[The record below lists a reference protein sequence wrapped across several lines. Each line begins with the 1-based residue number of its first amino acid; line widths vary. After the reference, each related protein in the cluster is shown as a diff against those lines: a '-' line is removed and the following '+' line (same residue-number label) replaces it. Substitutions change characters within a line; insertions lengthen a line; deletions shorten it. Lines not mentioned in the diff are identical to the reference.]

1 MATSPA
7 TVGPL
12 DRARSK
18 AYLRLLPLLFLSYAI
33 AYVDRVNVSLATIEM
48 SKDLPA
54 FDNAVVGFGAGVF
67 FIGYFLL
74 EIPGTL
80 LVEKWSARK
89 WICRIMVSWG
99 IIAAL
104 TAFVHYRVPGVTWLA
119 DLTLRGLAALV
130 QPLANSDLGWLS
142 QKAQKT
148 VAWLH
153 GSGSPFVIQFF
164 GIRFLLGLAEAGFFP
179 GVIVYLTHW
188 FPARDRARALAWFFI
203 ATPVAQFVSPWVS
216 YYMLRIGTTE
226 TIRGVTVQHAA
237 VWGMQGWQWMYIG
250 WGIPAVLL
258 GILVWFLLP
267 DWPKDGA
274 GSRPIE
280 RNALEQE
287 LKSEKERHKGGQH
300 HKKLL
305 DALGEA
311 FRHPKVLLLAA
322 AYFFVVTSSYGVE
335 IFLPKILKKWYE
347 LNLSDLTWAVIV
359 PPVGGLVGQ
368 LLVGWSSD
376 RTGERRLHGSMPIYL
391 GAVALCCTVLVPSG
405 LPFNVRLVL
414 TVGFFTIALMGL
426 KSYMPAFWALPSLL
440 LTEAAAAGSIGLI
453 NSVGNLGGF
462 VGPFLLGFVENQ
474 TGSFVYGLIYLCF
487 SMTVSATIILTL
499 GLGHRAAR
507 EPEIAPEVQ
516 VHPLFDE
523 EADSLVEPV

>member
-7 TVGPL
+7 NLSAL
-12 DRARSK
+12 DRARSQ
-18 AYLRLLPLLFLSYAI
+18 AYIRLLPLLFLSYAI

-67 FIGYFLL
+67 FIGYFIL
-74 EIPGTL
+74 EIPGTI

-89 WICRIMVSWG
+89 WICRIMVTWG

-119 DLTLRGLAALV
+119 ERALQLTAAV
-130 QPLANSDLGWLS
+130 IEPVANWDLGWLS
-142 QKAQKT
+142 DNARKT
-148 VAWLH
+148 VGWLR
-153 GSGSPFVIQFF
+153 GSGSPFVLQFF

-188 FPARDRARALAWFFI
+188 FPSRDRARALAWFFI
-203 ATPVAQFVSPWVS
+203 ATPVAQFVSPWIS
-216 YYMLRIGTTE
+216 YYLLRIGTTE
-226 TIRGVTVQHAA
+226 TIRGVTVHYPQ
-237 VWGMQGWQWMYIG
+237 VLGMQGWQWMYIG
-250 WGIPAVLL
+250 WGIPAVIL
-258 GILVWFLLP
+258 GILVLYWLP
-267 DWPKDGA
+267 DWPREARWLQPD
-274 GSRPIE
+274 E
-280 RNALEQE
+280 RDALELE
-287 LKSEKERHKGGQH
+287 LKREKELHHGKHQHKN
-300 HKKLL
+300 LRE
-305 DALGEA
+305 ALMEGLQ
-311 FRHPKVLLLAA
+311 HPKVLLLAA

-335 IFLPKILKKWYE
+335 MFLPRILKTWYE
-347 LNLSDLTWAVIV
+347 LNLSDLTWAVII
-359 PPVGGLVGQ
+359 PPLGGLIGQ

-391 GAVALCCTVLVPSG
+391 GAVALGLTVLIPGG

-414 TVGFFTIALMGL
+414 TVSLFTVALMGL

-462 VGPFLLGFVENQ
+462 FGPSILGVVETA
-474 TGSFVYGLIYLCF
+474 TGSFVGGLVYLCF
-487 SMTVSATIILTL
+487 SMIVSATIILTL
-499 GLGHRAAR
+499 GLGHRVVTAKV
-507 EPEIAPEVQ
+507 ETPTHVN
-516 VHPLFDE
+516 PLYDE